1 MKGVI
6 LYFISLNMELI
17 RTHKIYL
24 TVQTHPP
31 KGTYKKEVPVRYK
44 NQDKERAT
52 WYLTQERPSWMQSYW
67 P

>member
-1 MKGVI
+1 MA
-6 LYFISLNMELI
+6 LI

-24 TVQTHPP
+24 TVQPHPP